1 MNPIKVKLIQ
11 QSLSNNRKKLIQQ
24 KDLRQRELLK
34 LHIKID
40 ELKLKMERLK

>member
-24 KDLRQRELLK
+24 KDLRQKELLK
-34 LHIKID
+34 LRIKID
-40 ELKLKMERLK
+40 ELKLKMEKLK

>member
-34 LHIKID
+34 LRIKID
-40 ELKLKMERLK
+40 ELKLKMEKLK